1 MKMRLLVVA
10 SLLLSLFVDPVLA
23 GEGEPLKVGDAAPE
37 VVLHTA
43 TLGDFKL
50 HGALSADIALV
61 VFIRGAWCPYAT
73 RQLKEMRI
81 IEGKLVELGCNSYV
95 LSPDLPVELTR
106 ILGEYQL
113 GMAMLSDQD
122 FLAARAFGILQKVPQ
137 DDALLIGGAGG
148 RLLTEEGQSYLPRP
162 SAFLFSRGK
171 VVYRWV
177 SAEPSEV
184 LDTRRLLKEME
195 TLWAKLKVEKD
206 QGS

>member
-1 MKMRLLVVA
+1 MKMRILVA
-10 SLLLSLFVDPVLA
+10 AGLMLSFFVDPVRA
-23 GEGEPLKVGDAAPE
+23 GEEEPLKVGDAAPE

-50 HGALSADIALV
+50 HGALSGDIALV

-73 RQLKEMRI
+73 RQLKEMRL

-106 ILGEYQL
+106 VVGEYQL

-122 FLAARAFGILQKVPQ
+122 FLGARAFGVLQKVSP
-137 DDALLIGGAGG
+137 DDAHSIGDAGG
-148 RLLTEEGQSYLPRP
+148 RMLTEDGQSYLPRP

-171 VVYRWV
+171 VVYRWI
-177 SAEPSEV
+177 SAEPPEV